1 MGSRLFFV
9 HLVFYWK
16 LSFNHL
22 SRCGLR
28 ENQLDNRACGD
39 HAQGPGRGIRHFL
52 QRVDV
57 VGGCPQNQDS
67 DRSPRHALLVGYALI
82 DSEQNIVTSFFRQPK
97 QVSVLPATKPGKPCA
112 MHFMTRKL
120 AAESLR
126 HAPVQ
131 QDLHAIRATSESFAS
146 SSAWTAMVWLTVGK
160 SSRNSDKG

>member
-67 DRSPRHALLVGYALI
+67 DRSPRHAVLVGYALI
-82 DSEQNIVTSFFRQPK
+82 DSEQNIVTSLFGQPK

-112 MHFMTRKL
+112 MH
-120 AAESLR
+120 
-126 HAPVQ
+126 
-131 QDLHAIRATSESFAS
+131 IRAISESFAS